1 MTFYAGAI
9 FLSAFLLFLVQP
21 IVAKMIVPWFG
32 GSAAVWT
39 TCLLFFQLILLL
51 GYGYAHWMVK
61 RLSAR
66 QQSTVHLGLLAFS
79 ALWLPLGPALGW
91 KPGGGEEPIGRILI
105 VLLATVGLPYF
116 LLSTT
121 GPLLQAWS
129 ARTTALPYRLYALSN
144 LASLLALVSYP
155 FAIEPAISLRT
166 QSALW
171 SGLYLAW
178 VLMAGWLAWQ
188 SRAGEVPPPTEE
200 LAPSLLDQATWAALA
215 FFPSALLLAVS
226 AHLSQNIAAIPFLW
240 VAPLSIYLLSFV
252 LTFDSSRFYHSEI
265 FRWALALVLGGA
277 GYYLVHED
285 ADHKLKILLPSFLGG
300 LWMACMYGHG
310 ELAKRKP
317 APAYLTSF
325 YLMLSLGGA
334 LGGLAISILAPLLLR
349 GSYELP
355 IVLSAFA
362 LLVALLATRDNWLI
376 ATAWGALAIYLAVAA
391 HVYIRDLESLSRVI
405 TRNFFGTMRVRE
417 SGKKEDKTLYR
428 TLIHGTINHGE
439 QFFDNSLETSATTYY
454 GLDSGVGL
462 AITKSRSPAHPHL
475 RLGVVG
481 LGVGTLANYG
491 RAGDTV
497 RFYEINPRVVEIA
510 RTEFTYLRN
519 AKAKVELAMGDAR
532 LSLER
537 EAPQGFDV
545 LAVDAFS
552 SDSIPVHLLTKEAVA
567 LMLRHLTP
575 KGILAIHIS
584 NKHLNLDPVVRRIG
598 HELGWPTITVEN
610 EADDAMNVFS
620 SDWVLLTKS
629 SEFLNDPV
637 VNAAKMAKPKK
648 SADVLWTDDY
658 SNLWQILK

>member
-1 MTFYAGAI
+1 MSIYAVSI

-21 IVAKMIVPWFG
+21 VVAKMIVPWFG

-51 GYGYAHWMVK
+51 GYGYAHWLVK
-61 RLSAR
+61 RFDAR
-66 QQSTVHLGLLAFS
+66 RQSLVHLGLLGVS
-79 ALWLPLGPALGW
+79 VLWLPLGPALSL
-91 KPGGGEEPIGRILI
+91 KPGGTEEPIGRILL
-105 VLLATVGLPYF
+105 VLAATVGLPYF

-129 ARTTALPYRLYALSN
+129 ARTMAVPYRLYALSN
-144 LASLLALVSYP
+144 LASLVALVSYP
-155 FAIEPAISLRT
+155 FAIEPTISLRA
-166 QSALW
+166 QSWVW

-178 VLMAGWLAWQ
+178 AMGAGWLAWQ
-188 SRAGEVPPPTEE
+188 ARTGVVPPPSEE
-200 LAPSLLDQATWAALA
+200 LAPSRLDRAIWAALA
-215 FFPSALLLAVS
+215 FFPSALLLATS
-226 AHLSQNIAAIPFLW
+226 NHLSQNIAAIPFLW
-240 VAPLSIYLLSFV
+240 VLPLSIYLLSFV
-252 LTFDSSRFYHSEI
+252 LTFDSSRFYHAEI
-265 FRWALALVLGGA
+265 FRWGLALALAGA

-285 ADHKLKILLPSFLGG
+285 SDHKLKVLLPSFLGG
-300 LWMACMYGHG
+300 LWVACMYGHG
-310 ELAKRKP
+310 ELARRKP

-325 YLMLSLGGA
+325 YLMLALGGA
-334 LGGLAISILAPLLLR
+334 LGGFAISILAPLLLR
-349 GSYELP
+349 GNYELP
-355 IVLSAFA
+355 IVLSGFA

-391 HVYIRDLESLSRVI
+391 HVYIRDLESASRVI

-417 SGKKEDKTLYR
+417 SGKKEDRSLYR

-439 QFFDNSLETSATTYY
+439 QFFGNSLETSPTTYY

-462 AITKSRSPAHPHL
+462 AITKSRTPVHPNL

-491 RAGDTV
+491 QAGDTV
-497 RFYEINPRVVEIA
+497 KFYEINPRVVEIA

-519 AKAKVELAMGDAR
+519 AKAKIELAMGDAR

-537 EAPQGFDV
+537 EPPLGFDV

-552 SDSIPVHLLTKEAVA
+552 SDSIPIHLLTKEAVA

-584 NKHLNLDPVVRRIG
+584 NKHLNLDPVAHRIAR
-598 HELGWPTITVEN
+598 ELGWTPLSIEN
-610 EADDAMNVFS
+610 EEDQAMNVFS
-620 SDWVLLTKS
+620 SDWVLLTRS
-629 SEFLNDPV
+629 PEFINDPV
-637 VNAAKMAKPKK
+637 VHRAKVDKK
-648 SADVLWTDDY
+648 RADVLWTDDY
-658 SNLWQILK
+658 SNLLQILK

>member
-1 MTFYAGAI
+1 MTPYAGAI

-21 IVAKMIVPWFG
+21 VVAKMIVPWFG

-51 GYGYAHWMVK
+51 GYGYAHWLVK
-61 RLSAR
+61 RLNAR
-66 QQSTVHLGLLAFS
+66 QQSMVHLGLLAVS
-79 ALWLPLGPALGW
+79 LLWLPLGPALSL
-91 KPGGGEEPIGRILI
+91 KPAGMEEPMGRILL

-129 ARTTALPYRLYALSN
+129 ARSMALPYRLYALSN

-155 FAIEPAISLRT
+155 FVIEPAIPLRL
-166 QSALW
+166 QSAIW
-171 SGLYLAW
+171 SGLYLVW
-178 VLMAGWLAWQ
+178 VFVAGWLAWQ
-188 SRAGEVPPPTEE
+188 ARTSLVPEPSEE
-200 LAPSLLDQATWAALA
+200 LAPGWLPQVTWAALA

-226 AHLSQNIAAIPFLW
+226 NHLSQNIAAIPFLW

-252 LTFDSSRFYHSEI
+252 LTFDSPRFYQPQV
-265 FRWALALVLGGA
+265 FRWGLAIVLAAA

-285 ADHKLKILLPSFLGG
+285 SDHKLKVLLPAFLGG
-300 LWMACMYGHG
+300 LWVACMYGHG
-310 ELAKRKP
+310 ELARRKP

-325 YLMLSLGGA
+325 YLMLALGGA
-334 LGGLAISILAPLLLR
+334 LGGLAISILAPMLLR
-349 GSYELP
+349 GNYELP
-355 IVLSAFA
+355 IALAGFA
-362 LLVALLATRDNWLI
+362 LLVALLATQDNWLI

-391 HVYIRDLESLSRVI
+391 HVYIRDMESASRVI

-417 SGKKEDKTLYR
+417 SGKAADKTLYR

-439 QFFDNSLETSATTYY
+439 QFFGNSLETAATTYY
-454 GLDSGVGL
+454 GTESGVGM
-462 AITKSRSPAHPHL
+462 AITKSRTPAHPNL
-475 RLGVVG
+475 RLGVIG

-497 RFYEINPRVVEIA
+497 RFYEINPRVLELA

-519 AKAKVELAMGDAR
+519 AKAKVEIAMGDAR

-575 KGILAIHIS
+575 KGILAVHIS
-584 NKHLNLDPVVRRIG
+584 NKHLNLDPVVHRIG
-598 HELGWPTITVEN
+598 KELGWPALTVEN
-610 EADDAMNVFS
+610 EEDQAMNVFS
-620 SDWVLLTKS
+620 SDWVLLTRS
-629 SEFLNDPV
+629 NEFLNDPV
-637 VNAAKMAKPKK
+637 VRAAKVEKK
-648 SADVLWTDDY
+648 RADVLWTDDY
-658 SNLWQILK
+658 SNLWRILK

>member
-1 MTFYAGAI
+1 MIAYAGAI

-21 IVAKMIVPWFG
+21 VAAKMIVPWFG

-51 GYGYAHWMVK
+51 GYGYAHWLVK

-66 QQSTVHLGLLAFS
+66 QQSTVHLGLLAVS
-79 ALWLPLGPALGW
+79 LLWLPLGPALSL
-91 KPGGGEEPIGRILI
+91 KPAGMEEPIGRILL

-129 ARTTALPYRLYALSN
+129 ARSMALPYRLYALSN

-155 FAIEPAISLRT
+155 FVIEPAISLRT

-178 VLMAGWLAWQ
+178 ALLAGWLAWQ
-188 SRAGEVPPPTEE
+188 ARSTAAAEPSEE
-200 LAPSLLDQATWAALA
+200 LAPGWLDQLTWVGLA

-226 AHLSQNIAAIPFLW
+226 NHLSQNIAAIPFLW
-240 VAPLSIYLLSFV
+240 IAPLSIYLLSFI
-252 LTFDSSRFYHSEI
+252 LTFDSSRFYQSEI
-265 FRWALALVLGGA
+265 FRWGLALVLGGA

-285 ADHKLKILLPSFLGG
+285 ADHKLKVLLPGFLGG

-325 YLMLSLGGA
+325 YLMLAAGGA
-334 LGGLAISILAPLLLR
+334 LGGLAISILAPMLLR
-349 GSYELP
+349 GNYELP
-355 IVLSAFA
+355 ITLAGFA

-391 HVYIRDLESLSRVI
+391 SYYIRDTESASRLI

-417 SGKKEDKTLYR
+417 SGKAADKTLYR

-439 QFFDNSLETSATTYY
+439 QFFGNSLETAATTYY
-454 GLDSGVGL
+454 GTESGVGL
-462 AITKSRSPAHPHL
+462 AITKSRMPAHPNL
-475 RLGVVG
+475 RLGVIG

-519 AKAKVELAMGDAR
+519 AKAKVEIAMGDAR

-575 KGILAIHIS
+575 KGILAVHIS
-584 NKHLNLDPVVRRIG
+584 NKHLNLDPVVHRIG
-598 HELGWPTITVEN
+598 KELGWTALTVEN

-620 SDWVLLTKS
+620 SDWVLLTRW
-629 SEFLNDPV
+629 SEFINDPMV
-637 VNAAKMAKPKK
+637 HAAKMEKK
-648 SADVLWTDDY
+648 RADVLWTDDY
-658 SNLWQILK
+658 SNLWRILK

>member
-51 GYGYAHWMVK
+51 GYGYAHWLVK

-66 QQSTVHLGLLAFS
+66 QQSTVHLCLLALS
-79 ALWLPLGPALGW
+79 ALWLPLGPALSW

-144 LASLLALVSYP
+144 LASLLALVAYP
-155 FAIEPAISLRT
+155 FAIEPAISLRS
-166 QSALW
+166 QSAVW
-171 SGLYLAW
+171 SALYLAW
-178 VLMAGWLAWQ
+178 ALMAGWLAWQ
-188 SRAGEVPPPTEE
+188 SRTAEAPQPSEE

-226 AHLSQNIAAIPFLW
+226 NHLSQNIAAIPFLW

-285 ADHKLKILLPSFLGG
+285 ADHKLKVLLPAFLGG
-300 LWMACMYGHG
+300 LWLACMYGHG

-334 LGGLAISILAPLLLR
+334 LGGLAISIVAPLLLR
-349 GSYELP
+349 GNYELP

-362 LLVALLATRDNWLI
+362 VLVALLATRDNWLI

-417 SGKKEDKTLYR
+417 SGKKEDRSLYR

-439 QFFDNSLETSATTYY
+439 QFFGNSLETSATTYY

-462 AITKSRSPAHPHL
+462 AIAKSRSPAHPHL

-491 RAGDTV
+491 QAGDSL

-537 EAPQGFDV
+537 ESPQGFDV

-584 NKHLNLDPVVRRIG
+584 NKHLNLDPVVHRIAK
-598 HELGWPTITVEN
+598 ELGWPAVTIEN
-610 EADDAMNVFS
+610 EEDQAMNVFS

-629 SEFLNDPV
+629 NEFLNDPV
-637 VNAAKMAKPKK
+637 VHAARIDKK
-648 SADVLWTDDY
+648 RADVLWTDDY
-658 SNLWQILK
+658 SNLWRILK